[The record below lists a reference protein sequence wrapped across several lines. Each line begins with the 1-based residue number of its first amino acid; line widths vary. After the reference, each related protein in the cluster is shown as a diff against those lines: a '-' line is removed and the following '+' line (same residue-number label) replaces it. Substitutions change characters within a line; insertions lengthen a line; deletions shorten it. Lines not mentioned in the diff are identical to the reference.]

1 MNKVTKWQSGVPIR
15 YGVLIRCGFLPGV
28 LGPLAACDADYP
40 PTTWEDPSYDHAA
53 FSGGFQLLG
62 AHVDAPCTGCHA
74 PTDFTLLF
82 QPSDGSDCVACH
94 RAQYEAQHGTR
105 GYPTSCVTC
114 HTPTVWTD
122 ASFDHQEVS
131 GGFDLLGSHA
141 DLGCLACHAAQ
152 TFEPLFDGAEPSDC
166 AVCHT
171 PDFPS
176 GHEQRGFPTACGFC
190 HTPTRWSDGLFD
202 HQVASGGFELLGI
215 HNSLPCVFCHVPETF
230 QPRFD
235 PESATDCVTCHQSRY
250 DLAHQGT
257 GFPTTCVACH
267 TPTSWGDGK
276 FDHVSISG
284 GFDLVGVHAEKPCV
298 SCHDPESFEP
308 FFDPDGAGDC
318 VSCHQADYDGQHGG
332 QGFPTVCTECHTP
345 TRWTDVSFSHEVA
358 SGGFRL
364 LGIHGAVTCESCHDE
379 ATFEP
384 LFDPAGD
391 GDCLSCHQADYD
403 GEHAGSGYPTTC
415 LSCHTP
421 TTWTA
426 TSFDHDTD
434 FFPIFTGDHAPR
446 WSDCATCHTDSDDF
460 TLFTCFN
467 CHAHNQAA
475 MDKKHEER
483 AGYSYVSSACLS
495 CHPDGTS

>member
-1 MNKVTKWQSGVPIR
+1 
-15 YGVLIRCGFLPGV
+15 
-28 LGPLAACDADYP
+28 
-40 PTTWEDPSYDHAA
+40 
-53 FSGGFQLLG
+53 
-62 AHVDAPCTGCHA
+62 
-74 PTDFTLLF
+74 
-82 QPSDGSDCVACH
+82 
-94 RAQYEAQHGTR
+94 
-105 GYPTSCVTC
+105 
-114 HTPTVWTD
+114 
-122 ASFDHQEVS
+122 
-131 GGFDLLGSHA
+131 
-141 DLGCLACHAAQ
+141 
-152 TFEPLFDGAEPSDC
+152 
-166 AVCHT
+166 
-171 PDFPS
+171 
-176 GHEQRGFPTACGFC
+176 
-190 HTPTRWSDGLFD
+190 
-202 HQVASGGFELLGI
+202 
-215 HNSLPCVFCHVPETF
+215 
-230 QPRFD
+230 
-235 PESATDCVTCHQSRY
+235 
-250 DLAHQGT
+250 
-257 GFPTTCVACH
+257 
-267 TPTSWGDGK
+267 
-276 FDHVSISG
+276 
-284 GFDLVGVHAEKPCV
+284 
-298 SCHDPESFEP
+298 
-308 FFDPDGAGDC
+308 
-318 VSCHQADYDGQHGG
+318 
-332 QGFPTVCTECHTP
+332 
-345 TRWTDVSFSHEVA
+345 
-358 SGGFRL
+358 